1 MGAVNKTDSGD
12 LLMWVVEGR
21 LTEDGTSAID
31 PAAITRYPLLLHQEN
46 GLVTLYNDDGFKIKF
61 IGSWDMPFASYRVS
75 APLADDGTFARD
87 ADIVAVANCDEI
99 EFYGIGLKLMGMSE
113 FKTGQMFVRGGVRLT
128 QREDAAMPVTL
139 SDGNVDVS
147 RDAGGI
153 AVGLNIGTL
162 RADEH
167 VYSILLTDAAGHP
180 LPLYY
185 TKNTIVTANDDGTV
199 GSILLKL
206 DKGETIPA
214 GTRLYLMV
222 DTYPLFK
229 TTLAD

>member
-1 MGAVNKTDSGD
+1 MI
-12 LLMWVVEGR
+12 EGR

-61 IGSWDMPFASYRVS
+61 IGSWNMPFANYRVS
-75 APLADDGTFARD
+75 APLGSDGTFARD
-87 ADIVAVANCDEI
+87 ADLVAVANCDEI

-128 QREDAAMPVTL
+128 QRADATQPE
-139 SDGNVDVS
+139 G
-147 RDAGGI
+147 
-153 AVGLNIGTL
+153 VGSISVERAESSITARFAQTAL

-167 VYSILLTDAAGHP
+167 VYSILFTDASGHP

-185 TKNTIVTANDDGTV
+185 TKNSSILASGDGTMESV
-199 GSILLKL
+199 TLTL

-214 GTRLYLMV
+214 DARVYVMV
-222 DTYPLFK
+222 DTYPVLI
-229 TTLAD
+229 D

>member
-1 MGAVNKTDSGD
+1 
-12 LLMWVVEGR
+12 
-21 LTEDGTSAID
+21 
-31 PAAITRYPLLLHQEN
+31 
-46 GLVTLYNDDGFKIKF
+46 
-61 IGSWDMPFASYRVS
+61 
-75 APLADDGTFARD
+75 
-87 ADIVAVANCDEI
+87 
-99 EFYGIGLKLMGMSE
+99 MGMSE

-139 SDGNVDVS
+139 SDGNIDIS
-147 RDAGGI
+147 HDAGGVL
-153 AVGLNIGTL
+153 VGLNIASL

-167 VYSILLTDAAGHP
+167 VYSLLLTDASGHP

-214 GTRLYLMV
+214 DARLYLMV
-222 DTYPLFK
+222 DTYPVFT